1 MHAQNRIKKQ
11 TTNKII
17 IMDKEMIATK
27 SPKGRG
33 GAEKK
38 ARIKAKRASTAKK
51 GVAKEEA
58 GEGPGLFGLARRVA
72 KRVSRK
78 GRAKAKDARA
88 ARQEKRAERK
98 NRRADRKEARA
109 KRVESR
115 NPARAAKLRAKA
127 KVKRA
132 KADVKT
138 EKAGQNKKRATD
150 LRAKK
155 SIKSRVSDAFNKK
168 KKEVGNKIQKKKK
181 QVVDKVQKTKR
192 QIVAGVNAAK
202 ATPMYDGPGGQETPK
217 LGSMSDGMSQY
228 GKEPGM
234 GMYGKGSKIS
244 YGMGN
249 TVGKPGNA
257 KIGTGVNKNSS
268 AMVQRGNILK
278 HMSRNRK

>member
-17 IMDKEMIATK
+17 IMDKEMT
-27 SPKGRG
+27 
-33 GAEKK
+33 KK
-38 ARIKAKRASTAKK
+38 ASAKK

-58 GEGPGLFGLARRVA
+58 GEGPGLFGLRRLA

-78 GRAKAKDARA
+78 GRAKAKEGRA

-109 KRVESR
+109 KRVEKR

-168 KKEVGNKIQKKKK
+168 KKQVGEKIQKKKK